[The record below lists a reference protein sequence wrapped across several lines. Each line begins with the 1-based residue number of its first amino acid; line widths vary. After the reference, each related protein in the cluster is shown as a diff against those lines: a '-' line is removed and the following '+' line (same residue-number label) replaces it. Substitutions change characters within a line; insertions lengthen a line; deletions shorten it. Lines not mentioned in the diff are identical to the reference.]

1 MDNHLGKVSQ
11 KCALG
16 RISSRQRHLPLGIN
30 QSQNAMK
37 EVQYLKLP
45 NGTLKH
51 FLGTKNTA
59 LKDNTKPKYSAIY
72 GIDYL
77 LPKAFY
83 FLSLPAN
90 SCFFNSNIS
99 TNLSPER
106 NHLPKA
112 QMELPCEKF
121 PWKEGVT

>member
-1 MDNHLGKVSQ
+1 MELIT
-11 KCALG
+11 C
-16 RISSRQRHLPLGIN
+16 
-30 QSQNAMK
+30 
-37 EVQYLKLP
+37 YLKL
-45 NGTLKH
+45 
-51 FLGTKNTA
+51 F
-59 LKDNTKPKYSAIY
+59 I
-72 GIDYL
+72 
-77 LPKAFY
+77 FY
-83 FLSLPAN
+83 ETLPAN